1 VAKIICCC
9 TRTNQLKE
17 CLDCSDN
24 VELIVKCF
32 GRKNSTKRETLRF
45 KMTVYYP
52 LGCLAPITIKVKI
65 IMQQMWRSGIG
76 WDDELPPEVNKQ
88 RRLSHVDIQDACI
101 RSSILGG
108 LYIYRINL
116 IIAIIFTF
124 SNRDSKDKNKRKCFL
139 IRILVVVVANNFQR
153 SIIVLL
159 MSDNLL
165 YIYHFNLYIV
175 RIKGDRRSIVNK

>member
-17 CLDCSDN
+17 CLDCSGN

-45 KMTVYYP
+45 KMIVYYP
-52 LGCLAPITIKVKI
+52 LGFQAPITINVKI
-65 IMQQMWRSGIG
+65 VMQRMWRSGIG
-76 WDDELPPEVNKQ
+76 WDDDLPSEVITQ

-108 LYIYRINL
+108 LYT
-116 IIAIIFTF
+116 FTE
-124 SNRDSKDKNKRKCFL
+124 
-139 IRILVVVVANNFQR
+139 
-153 SIIVLL
+153 
-159 MSDNLL
+159 
-165 YIYHFNLYIV
+165 
-175 RIKGDRRSIVNK
+175 